1 MKEISRDKIIDT
13 IKTLAIEAATDLS
26 PDMKEALKESY
37 EKETSPLG
45 KDILGQIITNYE
57 IAAEEHVPMCQDTG
71 ITVVFVELGTE
82 VHLDYDLEDAINA
95 GVRKGYDEGFLRK
108 SVCHPLTRINTG
120 DNTPAIVHVKSVP
133 GDKIKFT
140 LAPKGAGSENMS
152 QLKMLKPSDG
162 LDGIKDF
169 ILKCV
174 KEGGG
179 NPCPPIVVGVGIG
192 GTFEWSAIMAK
203 RAVLRK
209 IGESNPDPEVAK
221 LEKEILET
229 VNKTGVGPM
238 GFGGDITSVG
248 VHIETRECHI
258 ASLPVAVNI
267 QCHAGR
273 HKEAIL

>member
-1 MKEISRDKIIDT
+1 MKEIKRELIIDT
-13 IKTLAIEAATDLS
+13 VKTLAVEAATDLS
-26 PDMKEALKESY
+26 PDMQDALKKSY
-37 EKETSPLG
+37 EKESSPLG
-45 KDILGQIITNYE
+45 KDILGQIIQNFE

-120 DNTPAIVHVKSVP
+120 DNTPAIIHVKSVP
-133 GDKIKFT
+133 GDNIKIT

-152 QLKMLKPSDG
+152 KLKMLKPSDG
-162 LDGIKDF
+162 LEGIKEF
-169 ILKCV
+169 IIECV

-203 RAVLRK
+203 RAVLRT
-209 IGESNPDPEVAK
+209 IGESNPDGEVAK
-221 LEKEILET
+221 LEKEILEM

-238 GFGGDITSVG
+238 GFGGDTTAVA

>member
-1 MKEISRDKIIDT
+1 MKKVDRQLIIDT
-13 IKTLAIEAATDLS
+13 VKTLAIEAATDLS
-26 PDMKEALKESY
+26 PDMQEALKKSY
-37 EKETSPLG
+37 EKESSPLG
-45 KDILGQIITNYE
+45 KDILGQIITNFE

-120 DNTPAIVHVKSVP
+120 DNTPAIIHVKSVP

-152 QLKMLKPSDG
+152 KLKMLKPSDG
-162 LDGIKDF
+162 LDGIKEF
-169 ILKCV
+169 IIECV

-209 IGESNPDPEVAK
+209 LGTYNADPEVEK
-221 LEKEILET
+221 LEKEMLET

-238 GFGGDITSVG
+238 GFGGDTTAVA